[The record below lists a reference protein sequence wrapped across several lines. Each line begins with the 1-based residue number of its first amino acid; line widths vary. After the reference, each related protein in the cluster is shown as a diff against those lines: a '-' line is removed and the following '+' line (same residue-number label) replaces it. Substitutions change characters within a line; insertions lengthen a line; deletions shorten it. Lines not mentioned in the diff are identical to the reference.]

1 MKKKLIQSN
10 SLADS
15 MLNNPEA
22 LNVLI
27 SNNRERTF
35 DDKLRMLLLLGKKS
49 GYNKL
54 TSKQITIAYYGKYT
68 TKNNKD
74 CKTLSEI
81 KTGLSNIKSE
91 VCKNLI
97 EFDD

>member
-1 MKKKLIQSN
+1 MIN
-10 SLADS
+10 
-15 MLNNPEA
+15 
-22 LNVLI
+22 
-27 SNNRERTF
+27 
-35 DDKLRMLLLLGKKS
+35 S

-97 EFDD
+97 DFND